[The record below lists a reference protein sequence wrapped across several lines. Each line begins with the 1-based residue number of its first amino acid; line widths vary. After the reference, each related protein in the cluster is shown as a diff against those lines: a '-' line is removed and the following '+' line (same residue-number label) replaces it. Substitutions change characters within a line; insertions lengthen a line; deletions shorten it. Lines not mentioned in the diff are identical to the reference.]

1 MDTNEIIQLINGV
14 GFPIVACGALFWWM
28 NKTQEKNTQ
37 AIVDVNL
44 AITKFIGTIDE
55 LADAVKEL
63 KNLGG
68 MVAVLENRLKEL
80 EGKVNEDAKD

>member
-14 GFPIVACGALFWWM
+14 GFPIVACGGLFWWM

-37 AIVDVNL
+37 AIVGVNL
-44 AITKFIGTIDE
+44 AITKFIGTLDE
-55 LADAVKEL
+55 LTDAVKEL

-68 MVAVLENRLKEL
+68 MVAILKDKINAI
-80 EGKVNEDAKD
+80 EGKVKNDADA

>member
-44 AITKFIGTIDE
+44 ALTKFIGTLDE

-68 MVAVLENRLKEL
+68 MVAVLETRLKYL
-80 EGKVNEDAKD
+80 EEKANENDKA

>member
-14 GFPIVACGALFWWM
+14 GFPIVACGGLFWWM

-44 AITKFIGTIDE
+44 AITKFIGTLDE
-55 LADAVKEL
+55 LTDAVKEL

-68 MVAVLENRLKEL
+68 MVAILEDKINTL
-80 EGKVNEDAKD
+80 EGKVKNDADA

>member
-14 GFPIVACGALFWWM
+14 GFPIVACGGLFWWM

-44 AITKFIGTIDE
+44 AITKFIGTLDE
-55 LADAVKEL
+55 LAKAVKEL

-68 MVAVLENRLKEL
+68 MVAILESKIKAIE
-80 EGKVNEDAKD
+80 EKVKDNANT

>member
-28 NKTQEKNTQ
+28 NKTQEKNTS
-37 AIVDVNL
+37 AIIDVNL
-44 AITKFIGTIDE
+44 AITKFIGTLDE
-55 LADAVKEL
+55 LAEAVKEL

-68 MVAVLENRLKEL
+68 MVAILENKIKAIE
-80 EGKVNEDAKD
+80 EKVKDDADA

>member
-14 GFPIVACGALFWWM
+14 GFPIVACGGLFWWM

-44 AITKFIGTIDE
+44 AITKFIGTLDE
-55 LADAVKEL
+55 LTDAVKEL

-68 MVAVLENRLKEL
+68 MVAILEDKINAL
-80 EGKVNEDAKD
+80 EGKVNNDADA

>member
-14 GFPIVACGALFWWM
+14 GFPIVACGGLFWWM

-44 AITKFIGTIDE
+44 AITKFIGTLDE
-55 LADAVKEL
+55 LAEAVKEL

-68 MVAVLENRLKEL
+68 MVAILESKIKAIE
-80 EGKVNEDAKD
+80 EKVKDNANT

>member
-44 AITKFIGTIDE
+44 AITKFIGTLDE
-55 LADAVKEL
+55 LAEAVKEL

-68 MVAVLENRLKEL
+68 MVAILESKIKAIE
-80 EGKVNEDAKD
+80 EKVKDNANT